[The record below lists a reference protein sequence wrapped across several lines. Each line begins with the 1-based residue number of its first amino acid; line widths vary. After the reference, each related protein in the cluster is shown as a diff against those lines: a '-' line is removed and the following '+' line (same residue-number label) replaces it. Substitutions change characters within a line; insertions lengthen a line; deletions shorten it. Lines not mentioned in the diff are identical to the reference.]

1 MHIPR
6 PCEQL
11 NDSNQTGHRIQISR
25 NTPSC
30 QLSTPQ
36 DLTACTSFWSSS
48 AVQLNRCRGS
58 PRLRQSIGVR
68 FVCQPKVQLSL
79 SGLLEFEYKE
89 QTPSCSATD
98 TQLTVSFFWTYV
110 ESNVLSLLTSSLVHS
125 AWLKRGCWSPIH
137 TVRQS
142 TAVLFTEDASD
153 TYLNECFVSKTEL
166 YGGYPHTHSAILV
179 QSSPSMLVTSSNG
192 FSVESL

>member
-6 PCEQL
+6 LCERL
-11 NDSNQTGHRIQISR
+11 NDSNQTGHRLHISS
-25 NTPSC
+25 NAPSC
-30 QLSTPQ
+30 QLSIPQ

-58 PRLRQSIGVR
+58 PCLRQSIGVR

-98 TQLTVSFFWTYV
+98 TQLTVSLFWMYV
-110 ESNVLSLLTSSLVHS
+110 ESNALSLLTSSFVHS

-137 TVRQS
+137 IVRHS
-142 TAVLFTEDASD
+142 TAVLFAEDASD
-153 TYLNECFVSKTEL
+153 TCLNEYFVSKTE
-166 YGGYPHTHSAILV
+166 IV
-179 QSSPSMLVTSSNG
+179 R
-192 FSVESL
+192 